1 MVELMVSEP
10 VVTSESSNVSNPWSQ
25 RNVVT
30 PSAMF
35 GERVRA
41 RMATLLAISRARK
54 LKAGDW
60 VEVCC
65 KEEILS
71 TLDVNGQL
79 EGMSF
84 MPEMFRHCGKKF
96 RVFKRAHKTCDYVTP
111 FPYRIRRLDRTV
123 HLETR
128 CDGEAHGGC
137 QAGCLLYWKEAWLKP
152 VGADQTSTVPLT
164 VTRAPKKLIRLTE
177 AGCAETT
184 IWNRTRTTG
193 ADGAFKYSCQ
203 ATEVPSATTPLA
215 WWDLRQYV
223 EDYWSGNVG
232 VRRILLALAYSTYY
246 NLSQA
251 GIGLGRPMRR
261 LHEMVRW
268 VWRGPRW
275 PRTPGLV
282 PEGSP
287 TPVEALN
294 LQPGEWVRV
303 KPHEEILKTVTAA
316 NVNRGMYWDAEL
328 VPYCGGIYRVLKRV
342 TKIIDEKTGKMLE
355 MKTPCIVL
363 DSVVCQA
370 RYSPCRMLCPRA
382 MYPYWREIWLE
393 RIGESCETRTERLT
407 RRHYEQQSRCVS
419 STRT

>member
-1 MVELMVSEP
+1 MVHERVMVG
-10 VVTSESSNVSNPWSQ
+10 ESPKLSGL
-25 RNVVT
+25 
-30 PSAMF
+30 PSRRTTLAWDAIF

-41 RMATLLAISRARK
+41 RVATSLGISRTTK

-60 VEVCC
+60 VEIRS

-71 TLDVNGQL
+71 TLDANGQL
-79 EGMSF
+79 DGMSF
-84 MPEMFRHCGKKF
+84 MPEMLRHCGARF

-111 FPYRIRRLDRTV
+111 YPYRTRRLERTV
-123 HLETR
+123 HLDTR

-152 VGADQTSTVPLT
+152 VAAEAPSGAPLT
-164 VTRAPKKLIRLTE
+164 VSLTSKKLIPLTK
-177 AGCAETT
+177 AGCPESA
-184 IWNRTRTTG
+184 IWNRAFTTSPES
-193 ADGAFKYSCQ
+193 AIKYACQ
-203 ATEVPSATTPLA
+203 ATEVPTATTPLA
-215 WWDLRQYV
+215 WWDVRQYI

-232 VRRILLALAYSTYY
+232 IRRVLRAAMYSAYY

-251 GIGLGRPMRR
+251 GIGLGRPMRW
-261 LHEMVRW
+261 LHERLRW
-268 VWRGPRW
+268 MWRGPRW
-275 PRTPGLV
+275 PRTPGRL
-282 PEGSP
+282 PEGTP
-287 TPVEALN
+287 TPAVTLN

-303 KPHEEILKTVTAA
+303 KPHEEILKTVTAV
-316 NVNRGMYWDAEL
+316 NLNRGMYWDAEL

-342 TKIIDEKTGKMLE
+342 TKIIDERTGKMLE

-393 RIGESCETRTERLT
+393 RVGGPRENLPTTATRE
-407 RRHYEQQSRCVS
+407 
-419 STRT
+419 